1 VGGRLIR
8 LPKLIERDPRAE
20 KLLSL
25 LTSETRLLWPGGEF
39 QVPTISVD
47 QELARTLRNAHRA
60 GRVSRGLEAA
70 KEKLA
75 AEERGLRMADRHAPV
90 SRGSRVS
97 RLLLA
102 ADDGAE
108 RFYRHV
114 ETLLRRY
121 SPRVLGIRLEMDAAA
136 MGELLYGPNHPVRL
150 LLIEHKEAVC
160 SVLLAMA
167 SQTRRISNI
176 E

>member
-1 VGGRLIR
+1 VDGRPVR
-8 LPKLIERDPRAE
+8 LPKLIEKDPRAE
-20 KLLSL
+20 QLLSL
-25 LTSETRLLWPGGEF
+25 LISNTGLLWSGGEF
-39 QVPTISVD
+39 RVPTIRLD
-47 QELARTLRNAHRA
+47 QELARTLRNVHHA
-60 GRVSRGLEAA
+60 GRVLRGLEAA
-70 KEKLA
+70 LQKLA
-75 AEERGLRMADRHAPV
+75 TEDRGLRMADRRAPV

-97 RLLLA
+97 RLLLV

-121 SPRVLGIRLEMDAAA
+121 SPRVLGIRLEADAAA
-136 MGELLYGPNHPVRL
+136 MGELLFGPNHPVRL

-167 SQTRRISNI
+167 SSPARTS
-176 E
+176 EE